1 MTTLPDSR
9 NRMSARL
16 RMTLFILLGA
26 QFMLSVDFSILNV
39 ALPQIGS
46 GVGISSDDLPWVA
59 SAYALPAA
67 GFTLLFGRIAD
78 LFGRRRL
85 FLAGIVLLT
94 VASVLG
100 GIADSGA
107 PLLTARV
114 LQGLSTA
121 IAAPAALS
129 LLITSFSEGAMRERV
144 LGLNGA
150 LLSGGFTVGALVGGT
165 LVGLLSWRWAFLINV
180 PVAVAI
186 LIATPRLIA
195 DSRAPEKVRLD
206 VPGAVSV
213 TAGLL
218 AFTYGIIDKS
228 LLIGAIGVVLLGVFW
243 AIELRAPAPLAS
255 VRILKRPSVK
265 WGNFAGIVVFS
276 MESALIFLM
285 TLYLQDVL
293 HYAPLITGLIFGV
306 PGLAAVA
313 AGVVA
318 GRAIGRF
325 GTRNVLS
332 VGLAVQ
338 GLATAPLILLSDDR
352 VMLAVLLPAL
362 FISFFGHVT
371 SIVAYTVTATSGLP
385 DSEQGLA
392 TGLAALSQQ
401 VAVTI
406 GIPILS
412 AVAATRTVQLD
423 GIRLALLV
431 DVVIT
436 LVAVAL
442 IWAGLRTR
450 SEAVPAAAAGPQVEV
465 GEQAASR

>member
-1 MTTLPDSR
+1 MTTIPDPR
-9 NRMSARL
+9 NRMSTRL
-16 RMTLFILLGA
+16 RLTLFVLLGA

-85 FLAGIVLLT
+85 FLAGIALLT

-100 GIADSGA
+100 GVSDSGG

-121 IAAPAALS
+121 MAAPAALS
-129 LLITSFSEGAMRERV
+129 LLTTSFSEGAMRERV

-218 AFTYGIIDKS
+218 AFTYGIIGKN
-228 LLIGAIGVVLLGVFW
+228 LLIAAVGVVLLGVFW

-255 VRILKRPSVK
+255 VRILKRPTVK
-265 WGNFAGIVVFS
+265 WGNFAGLVVFA

-293 HYAPLITGLIFGV
+293 HFAPLTTGLIFGV

-313 AGVVA
+313 AGVIA
-318 GRAIGRF
+318 GRVIGRF
-325 GTRNVLS
+325 GTRAVLT
-332 VGLAVQ
+332 VGLSVQ
-338 GLATAPLILLSDDR
+338 GLATAPLVLLGTDR

-401 VAVTI
+401 VAATI

-412 AVAATRTVQLD
+412 AVAASRAVQLD
-423 GIRLALLV
+423 GIRLALGV
-431 DVVIT
+431 DVIVT
-436 LVAVAL
+436 LLAVGL
-442 IWAGLRTR
+442 VWVGLRPR
-450 SEAVPAAAAGPQVEV
+450 AEAPPATAADPRVEV
-465 GEQAASR
+465 EEQPAGR